1 MPASPPAVGADVAAK
16 ALKDRN
22 DAIRSAARQKYAKI
36 AAAARAERDL
46 AVAVADVT
54 YLKLVK
60 PEMMSA
66 AED

>member
-22 DAIRSAARQKYAKI
+22 DAIRSARQKYAKI